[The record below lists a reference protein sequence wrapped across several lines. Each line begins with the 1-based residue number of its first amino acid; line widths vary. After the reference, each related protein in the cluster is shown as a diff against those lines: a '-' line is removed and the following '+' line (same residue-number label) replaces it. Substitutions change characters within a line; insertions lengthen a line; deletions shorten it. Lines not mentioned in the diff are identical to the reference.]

1 MGAAVVNAN
10 GRGVAAVDLG
20 GTRLRVAVFAE
31 DGSSRARHVELTP
44 DGDPSALVRAIRQ
57 TIDAAEDVTVEG
69 AVVGVPGPVSYLE
82 GRPYE
87 LPNLPAWEGHLS
99 AQALASALGLQ
110 VVLANDDDLGALG
123 EHRFGA
129 GRGVEDLVYVTSG
142 TGVGGAA
149 ILGGR
154 LVHGRRSI
162 AEVGWTTIDFNG
174 SEGERRVEELG
185 SGSAL
190 ERFGRDDG
198 IAITQR
204 ALAGE
209 PEALAAFERVAS
221 SLAVGVMN
229 LVFCFMP
236 QRVVIGGGVAS
247 AGELL
252 LGPIRDYVAREG
264 PLMSAVP
271 EVVAS
276 EGGDDSGLLGGLA
289 FWLDLTAEGSAQG
302 RPPSLPIARP

>member
-1 MGAAVVNAN
+1 MANVN

-44 DGDPSALVRAIRQ
+44 DGDPSALARAIRQ
-57 TIDAAEDVTVEG
+57 TIDAAKGVTVEG

-82 GRPYE
+82 GHPYE

-99 AQALASALGLQ
+99 AQALASDLGLP
-110 VVLANDDDLGALG
+110 VVVANDVDLGALG

-129 GRGVEDLVYVTSG
+129 GRGVDDLVYITSG

-174 SEGERRVEELG
+174 PEGERRVEELG

-190 ERFGRDDG
+190 ERFGGDDG
-198 IAITQR
+198 VVITQR

-209 PEALAAFERVAS
+209 PKALAAFQRVAG

-252 LGPIRDYVAREG
+252 LGPIRDYLAREG
-264 PLMSAVP
+264 PVMSVVP

-289 FWLDLTAEGSAQG
+289 FWLDLAADGGGEA
-302 RPPSLPIARP
+302 RPAPSLPIARP

>member
-1 MGAAVVNAN
+1 MATGT

-31 DGSSRARHVELTP
+31 DGSARARHVELTP

-69 AVVGVPGPVSYLE
+69 AVVGVPGPVSYIE
-82 GRPYE
+82 GRPYQ

-99 AQALASALGLQ
+99 APALATALGLP
-110 VVLANDDDLGALG
+110 VVLANDVDLGALG

-142 TGVGGAA
+142 TGVGGGV

-162 AEVGWTTIDFNG
+162 AEIGWTTIDYDG
-174 SEGERRVEELG
+174 PEGERRVEELG

-190 ERFGRDDG
+190 ERFGGDG
-198 IAITQR
+198 GVVITQR

-209 PEALAAFERVAS
+209 PGALAAFERVAT

-236 QRVVIGGGVAS
+236 QRVVIGGGVAE

-252 LGPIRDYVAREG
+252 LGPIREYLAREG
-264 PLMSAVP
+264 PLMSSVP
-271 EVVAS
+271 GVVAS

-289 FWLDLTAEGSAQG
+289 FWLDLDADERGPG